1 MSSEGVW
8 FVNTLRVF
16 LKKATFNLY
25 MNSCFVWMFKKEPE
39 ASNEIN
45 SVVECAYNNS
55 TKCVRIIG

>member
-8 FVNTLRVF
+8 FVNTVRFF